1 VLEPLDSIAVAG
13 ALFALGYVDNL
24 KEVIPILSKM
34 ISRISKEEE
43 EKKPAAQLE

>member
-1 VLEPLDSIAVAG
+1 MLEPLDSIAVAG

-24 KEVIPILSKM
+24 KEVIPILSKR

-43 EKKPAAQLE
+43 EKPAAQLE